1 MYEHPHEFRIVCI
14 DPGTDTLGVG
24 VLGLNLYSYETT
36 VHEALTLRAS
46 NRIDPYSTDA
56 QFAGLRYARLQAH
69 SQSVYEILCRV
80 NPHAVISEA
89 PFLGRFAQSFE
100 ALVECMSML
109 RRTVAAWNPAIPLET
124 VDPPSAKKA
133 VGAVITGPDKKESV
147 RLAVL
152 RTPLIRGPGVY
163 LESLDEHATD
173 ALAVGLYKVKQIK
186 DFYRV

>member
-1 MYEHPHEFRIVCI
+1 MYEHPHEYRIVCL
-14 DPGTDTLGVG
+14 DPGTDTLGAG

-36 VHEALTLRAS
+36 VYEALTFRAS
-46 NRIDPYSTDA
+46 NRIDPYSTNA
-56 QFAGLRYARLQAH
+56 QFSGLRYARLQAH
-69 SQSVYEILCRV
+69 SESLYSLLCRV

-100 ALVECMSML
+100 ALVECMAMI
-109 RRTVAAWNPAIPLET
+109 RQTVARWNPAVPLET

-133 VGAVITGPDKKESV
+133 VGAVISGPDKKESV

-152 RTPLIRGPGVY
+152 RYPLLRGPGVY
-163 LESLDEHATD
+163 LEALDEHSTD
-173 ALAVGLYKVKQIK
+173 ALAVGLYKVKTIK